1 MLKKKKKEDN
11 KQQKRELEL
20 MNAEDSRSSQPI
32 VSNPQL
38 FNDGSDVNAVVSR
51 ILDEIEA
58 SHNS

>member
-1 MLKKKKKEDN
+1 MK
-11 KQQKRELEL
+11 KREREI
-20 MNAEDSRSSQPI
+20 MNAIDSRSSQPI

-58 SHNS
+58 NHNS

>member
-1 MLKKKKKEDN
+1 MLKKKKKEVN